1 MSKSCIYSD
10 ALLIE
15 RAAFLLRHEMLKC
28 KTKFEGHFQQDYV
41 NNCVP
46 NQLIHFFESCLTG
59 IKVGSEDLKPSK
71 EEHTLAQLCQFN
83 CHQSYKK
90 DALFHRHSPQKET
103 AFPVYLG
110 LSVYSKYR
118 KEALVDLLFDHGL
131 SISYDRVLEI
141 SNSFGESVIQ
151 TYERNG
157 VICPLNLKKGN
168 IHNIC
173 NR

>member
-1 MSKSCIYSD
+1 MILFFFIQYVFIGEGFLSFNKETGHFVSKSWIFSD
-10 ALLIE
+10 ALLID

-28 KTKFEGHFQQDYV
+28 KTKFEGHFQQDFV

-90 DALFHRHSPQKET
+90 DALFHRHSP
-103 AFPVYLG
+103 
-110 LSVYSKYR
+110 
-118 KEALVDLLFDHGL
+118 
-131 SISYDRVLEI
+131 
-141 SNSFGESVIQ
+141 
-151 TYERNG
+151 
-157 VICPLNLKKGN
+157 
-168 IHNIC
+168 
-173 NR
+173 